1 MSDPWD
7 HRVQSIRTRIKFSS
21 VLSRQTFCSIN
32 KFPAAHMPKRPKN
45 PFARELASIPQE
57 MFRPI
62 PPVLQPILRLL
73 KAIYQRTV
81 KKDPETATRI
91 PAIETPYLDFT
102 EACAYLRLTERQLR
116 DLCRDHGSLT
126 LGSTTALFGLSGPTW
141 IHGSRPTKCRENRFT
156 IDAGFALRCRILGVK
171 GT

>member
-1 MSDPWD
+1 
-7 HRVQSIRTRIKFSS
+7 
-21 VLSRQTFCSIN
+21 
-32 KFPAAHMPKRPKN
+32 
-45 PFARELASIPQE
+45 

-116 DLCRDHGSLT
+116 DLCRDQRITHARIDYRT
-126 LGSTTALFGLSGPTW
+126 F
-141 IHGSRPTKCRENRFT
+141 RFKRA
-156 IDAGFALRCRILGVK
+156 DLDSWFEAYKMQRKSVYD
-171 GT
+171 